1 MARLVSVLL
10 IVVDCVGAV
19 VFTQRS
25 RTIEGTWL
33 WQPEGSEFF
42 EGQTP
47 QEVCNLYSRKSSW
60 LEYDITKVYPHW
72 RHTGRYPSS
81 GWVTYQNLGPYR
93 IEAFSV
99 RFEGRFRLTPLS
111 GGHLGSWNS
120 EYDVH
125 RMLSFSPIGGL
136 DCKDVRF

>member
-1 MARLVSVLL
+1 MPRLSTMLL
-10 IVVDCVGAV
+10 ILAAFGGALA
-19 VFTQRS
+19 FAQRS

-33 WQPEGSEFF
+33 FQAEGSEFF
-42 EGQTP
+42 EGRTP
-47 QEVCNLYSRKSSW
+47 QKVCELYSQKSSW
-60 LEYDITKVYPHW
+60 LNYDISRVYPGW
-72 RHTGRYPSS
+72 RYDRKFPSS
-81 GWVTYQNLGPYR
+81 GWVTYRGGSPYR

-99 RFEGRFRLTPLS
+99 RFEGRYRLTPLS

-136 DCKDVRF
+136 DCRDVRF

>member
-1 MARLVSVLL
+1 MFRLVSMLL
-10 IVVDCVGAV
+10 LMIACAGALA
-19 VFTQRS
+19 FAQRS

-33 WQPEGSEFF
+33 WQQEGSEFF
-42 EGQTP
+42 EGRTP
-47 QEVCNLYSRKSSW
+47 GQVCELYSRKSSW
-60 LEYDITKVYPHW
+60 LNFDISRLYPDWRYDRKF
-72 RHTGRYPSS
+72 PSS
-81 GWVTYQNLGPYR
+81 GWVAYRGGSSYR

-99 RFEGRFRLTPLS
+99 RFEGRYRLTPLS
-111 GGHLGSWNS
+111 GGHLGSYNS